1 MQLRNEIAP
10 RLAWIAI
17 LVSASLTLSSILAC
31 AMPFAAVAAVAAI
44 SLKRVDAFAVVI
56 AAWFVNQSVG
66 FALLGYPADA
76 TTLAWGVALGLSAV
90 VAVIAAIEAV
100 RLVWNWPTPLAATV
114 VFATAL
120 VAQQLTTFSASMVLE
135 SHPSAFAPDVLGW
148 IAATNIICFLA
159 LLAIHELGQRL
170 SMPGAK
176 A

>member
-1 MQLRNEIAP
+1 MQLRNETAS
-10 RLAWIAI
+10 RLAWIAV
-17 LVSASLTLSSILAC
+17 LVGASLALSSVLAC
-31 AMPFAAVAAVAAI
+31 AMPFAALAAVGAI
-44 SLKRVDAFAVVI
+44 TLKRVDAFAVVV

-90 VAVIAAIEAV
+90 VAVIGAIEAV
-100 RLVWNWPTPLAATV
+100 RLVRDWPTSVAVTV

-120 VAQQLTTFSASMVLE
+120 AAQQFTTFSASIVLE

-148 IAATNIICFLA
+148 IAITNIICFLT

-170 SMPGAK
+170 RMPGAK